1 MKKVATLQQK
11 SQTWDKA
18 GTSEAD
24 QTFQWKRHNGEWVY
38 LEDMSTIHVWNAL
51 KIAWEKRH
59 SKSKYWG
66 QAIANLYLELYS
78 RPSLTNNMKNTLKV
92 IARKTTKR

>member
-1 MKKVATLQQK
+1 M
-11 SQTWDKA
+11 
-18 GTSEAD
+18 EAA
-24 QTFQWKRHNGEWVY
+24 QRRVGLF
-38 LEDMSTIHVWNAL
+38 EDMSTIHVWNAL

-78 RPSLTNNMKNTLKV
+78 RPHSRM
-92 IARKTTKR
+92 R